1 MKRPLMIIGF
11 SLFVSLAV
19 FSYFRTV
26 ALVSIAI
33 TFAVISVALLFLAKN
48 LKLHNVVLV
57 FLGAL
62 IASLLLIFSDFIY
75 LRPAEKFDGTQIKA
89 EGYVKRI
96 DNASLILKCKIH
108 GKYCNVYVKDSS
120 RSTIRLGDKFELTGK
135 VIDTDSLDSNYMR
148 SKCRAYSCVLYAEN
162 VDIVYKNDIVAQ
174 YPFEDTIFK
183 FKNHLLDIQDE
194 IFSDFS
200 YGFIKAVTL
209 GDKRDVPDDIAGS
222 FKRAGLSHV
231 LVISGLHLS
240 IISGA
245 VFVLLRRLG
254 IRKAALVTIF
264 VTLFYMALTGFA
276 PSVTRAG
283 IMNIIM
289 YFAVVLRQDYDG
301 ITSIS
306 LACLVMCLLNPYC
319 AADISLQLSVV
330 STTGILAILPPMRKL
345 IWEALGKSTRI
356 RRVIM
361 KLSDILIVTLA
372 ANVALMPFYVF
383 MFGTISLVSPLSNI
397 VASLLMPIIISFSLI
412 ATLIGA
418 LPFVSGAAC
427 IPAFVADIS
436 VLTLVK
442 STDWFAGFRFAS
454 VSTKYTFV
462 VIWLIATCALMG
474 YAFYTK
480 KSKVKIHA
488 AILSIIILF
497 AAIFCYNINNGSKI
511 SVKALPTYTNG
522 CVVISY
528 KSHNTVIYRSSRDE
542 KNYYIENVLSGADI
556 YDIDTLIVPAYED
569 CSEVLNLITE
579 YDVKTLIIDNRK
591 PDTTLERKLREYNIE
606 VFSIT
611 QNREV
616 DIGNKVTVS
625 FDYENGVRSI
635 LLNADGVMFCIPYNE
650 IDMLEDFSFYKETDV
665 ILLSKDLPYGLSY
678 MNLSYIVFT
687 NYETQD
693 DMYRNT
699 AYLTDRFAFTDNNT
713 EFMIEDANFYVTE
726 EWGSL
731 W

>member
-19 FSYFRTV
+19 FSYFHTA
-26 ALVSIAI
+26 ALISLAI
-33 TFAVISVALLFLAKN
+33 TFAIISGGLLFIVKK

-62 IASLLLIFSDFIY
+62 VASLLLLSSDFIY

-89 EGYVKRI
+89 EGYVKRF
-96 DNASLILKCKIH
+96 DNASLILKCKID
-108 GKYCNVYVKDSS
+108 GKYCNIYVNDSA
-120 RSTIRLGDKFELTGK
+120 RGTIRLGDKFELTGK
-135 VIDTDSLDSNYMR
+135 VIHTDSLASNYMR
-148 SKCRAYSCVLYAEN
+148 SKCRAYSCVLYAEDVN
-162 VDIVYKNDIVAQ
+162 LIYKDDIVAQ
-174 YPFEDTIFK
+174 YPFEETIFK
-183 FKNHLLDIQDE
+183 FKNYLLDIQDE

-200 YGFIKAVTL
+200 FGFIKAVTL
-209 GDKRDVPDDIAGS
+209 GDKRDVPEGIALA

-245 VFVLLRRLG
+245 VFVLLRRFG
-254 IRKAALVTIF
+254 IRKSALITTF
-264 VTLFYMALTGFA
+264 VALFYMALTGFT

-289 YFAVVLRQDYDG
+289 YLAIVLRQDYDG

-330 STTGILAILPPMRKL
+330 STTGILAILPPMRKI

-361 KLSDILIVTLA
+361 KLSDILVVSGA
-372 ANVALMPFYVF
+372 ANIALMPFYVF
-383 MFGTISLVSPLSNI
+383 VFGTISLVFPFSNL
-397 VASLLMPIIISFSLI
+397 VASLLMPIIISSSLLATLI
-412 ATLIGA
+412 ATL
-418 LPFVSGAAC
+418 PFISEAAC
-427 IPAFVADIS
+427 VPAFVADVS
-436 VLTLVK
+436 VLTLTK
-442 STDWFAGFRFAS
+442 STDWFAGFEFAS
-454 VSTKYTFV
+454 VSTKYTFM
-462 VIWLIATCALMG
+462 VIWLVATCVLMG

-480 KSKVKIHA
+480 KSKAKIHA
-488 AILSIIILF
+488 AILSVIILF
-497 AAIFCYNINNGSKI
+497 ASIFCYNINNSSKI

-522 CVVISY
+522 CVVISE
-528 KSHNTVIYRSSRDE
+528 KEHNTVIYRTSRDE
-542 KNYYIENVLSGADI
+542 KQHYIEDALYGADI
-556 YDIDTLIVPAYED
+556 YNIDTLIVPSYED
-569 CSEVLNLITE
+569 CSEVINLVVK
-579 YDVKTLIIDNRK
+579 YDVDTLVIDKEK
-591 PDTTLERKLREYNIE
+591 PDKTLERKLQEHNIK
-606 VFSIT
+606 VIPIT
-611 QNREV
+611 KNREV

-625 FDYENGVRSI
+625 FDYENGVRCI
-635 LLNADGVMFCIPYNE
+635 LLNADGVIFCIPYDE
-650 IDMLEDFSFYKETDV
+650 IDMLENFSFYKETDI
-665 ILLSKDLPYGLSY
+665 ILLSKHLPYGLSY

-693 DMYRNT
+693 EMYRSS
-699 AYLTDRFAFTDNNT
+699 AYLADKFAFTNDGA
-713 EFMIEDANFYVTE
+713 EFMIEDAKFYVTE
-726 EWGSL
+726 EWGSV